1 MTRINCELTGCKY
14 NSSCCTSPAEGKK
27 SYCTK
32 AEIDLIVDPDIY
44 QLDCSM
50 FEEDN
55 EKAIE
60 CRECQIDKYGGI
72 KLMKEIKFENST
84 IEDFK
89 N

>member
-1 MTRINCELTGCKY
+1 MTKVICELTGCKY
-14 NSSCCTSPAEGKK
+14 NSSCCTSPSDSKK
-27 SYCTK
+27 CYCTK
-32 AEIDLIVDPDIY
+32 EEIKLDVDPEIY

-50 FEEDN
+50 FKEDLD
-55 EKAIE
+55 KLIE

-72 KLMKEIKFENST
+72 RLMKEVKFEASN